1 MRAISLSTSRPYAF
15 VAGREEVRVSR
26 FEALVVSSAAR
37 LGVDELLLLCAA
49 ILLLLFGA
57 VGLVVSTH
65 LIG

>member
-1 MRAISLSTSRPYAF
+1 M
-15 VAGREEVRVSR
+15 SR

-37 LGVDELLLLCAA
+37 LGVDELLLLCGA

-57 VGLVVSTH
+57 VGLVVSTQ